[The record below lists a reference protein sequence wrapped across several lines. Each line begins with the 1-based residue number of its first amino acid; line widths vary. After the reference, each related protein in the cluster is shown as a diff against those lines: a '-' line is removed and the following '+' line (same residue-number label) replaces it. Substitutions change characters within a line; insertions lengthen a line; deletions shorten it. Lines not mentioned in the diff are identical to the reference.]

1 MSKKRSTKTAATTAG
16 MPEPT
21 DGPAGEFPEFLR
33 AADLGK
39 KEGVKGTIAFLGKPA
54 RKIESQFGVQ
64 FAFPVRFRGKVYDW
78 PIRLDSGNHRR
89 IFDRFGKKTPKGSVN
104 VELKTYNR
112 NLYIAIV

>member
-1 MSKKRSTKTAATTAG
+1 MNRKVRTKPAATASG

-21 DGPAGEFPEFLR
+21 DGPAGDLPEFLR

-39 KEGVKGTIAFLGKPA
+39 KEGARGSITFLGKTA
-54 RKIESQFGVQ
+54 SKIESQFGVQ
-64 FAFPVRFRGKVYDW
+64 YAFPVRFKGKLYDW
-78 PIRLDSGNHRR
+78 PIRIDSGNHRR
-89 IFDRFGKKTPKGSVN
+89 IADRFGKRTPKGSVN

>member
-1 MSKKRSTKTAATTAG
+1 MSRKSTKTAAAAAG

-21 DGPAGEFPEFLR
+21 DGPAGDLPEFLR

-39 KEGVKGTIAFLGKPA
+39 KEGAKGSITFLGKPA

-64 FAFPVRFRGKVYDW
+64 FAFPVKFKGKTYDW